1 MKTTKKT
8 GLIALL
14 AGLASLLLTTPA
26 LAQDDFTVTSSG
38 DAAGATVGIV
48 MIICYLL
55 ALVVGLV
62 IYIWVAV
69 WIYKDASKRDTSAIL
84 WVLLWIFFS
93 WVGLIIYLI
102 VRPKEYSSGA
112 VSGTPPPPPPAAT
125 EEPPPPPPSEPGSG
139 Q

>member
-1 MKTTKKT
+1 MKIIRKT
-8 GLIALL
+8 GLITLL
-14 AGLASLLLTTPA
+14 AGLVSLILAAPA
-26 LAQDDFTVTSSG
+26 LAASDVSVTTSG
-38 DAAGATVGIV
+38 DAAGATLGIA

-55 ALVVGLV
+55 VMVVVLV

-69 WIYKDASKRDTSAIL
+69 WIFKDASKRDTSAVL

-112 VSGTPPPPPPAAT
+112 ASVTPPPPPPTAT
-125 EEPPPPPPSEPGSG
+125 EETPPPPPSEPGTG
-139 Q
+139 E